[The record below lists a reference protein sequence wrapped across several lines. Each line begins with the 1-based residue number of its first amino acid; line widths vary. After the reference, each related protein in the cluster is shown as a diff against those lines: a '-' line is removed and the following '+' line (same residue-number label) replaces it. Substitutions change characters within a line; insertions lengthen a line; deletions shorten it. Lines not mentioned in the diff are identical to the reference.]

1 MLQRDLEH
9 LLLLPWTCES
19 TSSFLRDFVEVLQF
33 LLAQYCSVWQNPAQP
48 NLVKNLTRTLQGRWK
63 SNLPLNQLGETG
75 TLLLKEVSAM
85 HHARFLL
92 SGHVTAIEHPH
103 VEGEL
108 LGVKVQILLFD
119 TATQA
124 WALNH
129 TLDLTYFEPHRN
141 RQNDFAPVT
150 WRLEELM
157 QNISLHLIAFMKPKQ
172 ATSEMASLCEFHLD
186 TPYDALVQFAAVKNL
201 PTAMKRAEDFQK
213 LAHVFP
219 ENALIHLLLGRQL
232 KLNRKYVEAT
242 KAFEKALLRPF
253 FPKRMRG
260 HILNELGSCVALSG
274 DRETAIEHWQAAIE
288 ADPTH
293 VLAYMNITHAYE
305 ELGLEKKA
313 ERYLKEVLNYS
324 PSDTRVYHALA
335 RLYSCQN
342 MWDKAMAQYQ
352 LQLLLEPSDPW
363 CHNNIATCAL
373 QLNKPEMAKRHFKH
387 AQVLDADGGEAGQY
401 ATLVLTGLED
411 ENHMNDCLS
420 S

>member
-9 LLLLPWTCES
+9 LLLLPWTRES
-19 TSSFLRDFVEVLQF
+19 TYPFLSDFVEVLQF
-33 LLAQYCSVWQNPAQP
+33 LLAQYCSVWQNPAQAS
-48 NLVKNLTRTLQGRWK
+48 LVKNLTRTLQGRWE
-63 SNLPLNQLGETG
+63 SSSPLNQLGETG
-75 TLLLKEVSAM
+75 ISFLKDVSTM
-85 HHARFLL
+85 YQARFLL
-92 SGHVTAIEHPH
+92 SGHASVIENPQ

-119 TATQA
+119 TVTQA

-129 TLDLTYFEPHRN
+129 TLDLAYFEPHRN
-141 RQNDFAPVT
+141 RLNDFAPIT
-150 WRLEELM
+150 WMLEELM
-157 QNISLHLIAFMKPKQ
+157 QNISLHLIAFMKPEHAAPK
-172 ATSEMASLCEFHLD
+172 MASLSEFHLD
-186 TPYDALVQFAAVKNL
+186 TPYDALVQFAAVENL
-201 PTAMKRAEDFQK
+201 PTASKRAEEYHR
-213 LAHVFP
+213 LAQAFP
-219 ENALIHLLLGRQL
+219 QNALIHLLLGRQL
-232 KLNRKYVEAT
+232 KLNRKYIEA
-242 KAFEKALLRPF
+242 AQALEKALQRPI

-274 DRETAIEHWQAAIE
+274 DRETALEHWQASIE

-313 ERYLKEVLNYS
+313 ESYLKDVLNYS

-342 MWDKAMAQYQ
+342 LWDKALAQYQ

-373 QLNKPEMAKRHFKH
+373 QLNKPDMAKRHFKH
-387 AQVLDADGGEAGQY
+387 AQDLDSEGEAGQY
-401 ATLVLTGLED
+401 AMLVLTGMED
-411 ENHMNDCLS
+411 ENKMSDFIS